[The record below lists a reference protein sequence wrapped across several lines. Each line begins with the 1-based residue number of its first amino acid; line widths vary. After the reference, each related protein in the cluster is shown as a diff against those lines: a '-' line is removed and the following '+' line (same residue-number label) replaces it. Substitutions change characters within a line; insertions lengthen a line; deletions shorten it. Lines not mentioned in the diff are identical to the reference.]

1 MTPDYSMM
9 LRTAVQVQGAV
20 FATCLDLA
28 SRCTRFLASEAAI
41 VTRTAM
47 QPLQTPPEQ
56 RQNAVENTVWT
67 LYEAH
72 QLLLRGMSGVPALS
86 ILIFLNELDRQR
98 GPRKPTD
105 VLGEN
110 IGGNSNPLPLLGS

>member
-1 MTPDYSMM
+1 
-9 LRTAVQVQGAV
+9 
-20 FATCLDLA
+20 
-28 SRCTRFLASEAAI
+28 
-41 VTRTAM
+41 
-47 QPLQTPPEQ
+47 LQTPPEQ
-56 RQNAVENTVWT
+56 RQNAVENTVWI

-72 QLLLRGMSGVPALS
+72 QLLLRGISGVPTLS

-110 IGGNSNPLPLLGS
+110 VGGNSNPLPLLGG